1 MADAYMVRCDIEGAT
16 GVVSYEQAE
25 PGKAE
30 YEFGRRMFMSDLVA
44 LVEGLHAGG
53 AEEVWVYDEHY
64 YGRNIDLAQL
74 DACARVICG
83 KPPYRMDWAGGLDAS
98 FLGMALLGFHSKAD
112 TPGGL
117 LPHTYELDIKDLRL
131 NEVSVGEI
139 GMEAAI
145 AGDYNVQTQLV
156 VGDSAGVAEAEALIP
171 GVASVVVKQS
181 IGETGA
187 VCYPSSATAKQIH
200 RMATELVQNP
210 PRVSPFRLGD
220 KVELAVA
227 LREGPYLNSCRELF
241 SPSFS
246 GGDTIVIKGRSA
258 TDVWSQYWSMKLQ
271 AQATMRK
278 D

>member
-53 AEEVWVYDEHY
+53 ADEVWVYDEHY

-83 KPPYRMDWAGGLDAS
+83 KPPYTKDWAGGLNGD
-98 FLGMALLGFHSKAD
+98 FLGLALLGFHSKAD

-131 NEVSVGEI
+131 NNVSVGEI

-145 AGDYNVQTQLV
+145 AGDFGVPTQLV
-156 VGDSAGVAEAEALIP
+156 IADSAGVAEAQALLP
-171 GVASVVVKQS
+171 GVETVVVKES
-181 IGETGA
+181 LGA
-187 VCYPSSATAKQIH
+187 SGALCYPTEATAKHI
-200 RMATELVQNP
+200 RRVAAEVMQNP
-210 PRVSPFRLGD
+210 PRVAPFTVGG
-220 KVELAVA
+220 KVDLSVA
-227 LREGPYLNSCRELF
+227 LREGPYLDSCRKLF
-241 SPSFS
+241 ASSLS
-246 GGDTIVIKGRSA
+246 GGDTLIIKGDSA
-258 TDVWSQYWSMKLQ
+258 SDVWSQYWGMKLQ
-271 AQATMRK
+271 AKAQI
-278 D
+278 